1 MARRSLA
8 LPVLGAGLVFI
19 VAARLALPAT
29 PPLYDGVVPIT
40 PYLWLVPPPG
50 DPGGATGAT
59 ADIPVRSGKSPLVA
73 VATPELEPQAQI
85 FGPPGGLTVPPGART
100 IKVAIQPVPGEGVA
114 TDGHVDGNVYRIAVT
129 DENGTAL
136 TAPAS
141 ARVSVVLRATD
152 PARAEATIARLSA
165 GSWQPLKTSS
175 SGFGGSFISVVTE
188 FGDFAVIVPGP
199 GPSTAATAAATAGP
213 TASDAASVVA
223 SGQSAASSGRS
234 AVSNAPIP
242 PGDISGLP
250 AWLAPAIVVLALL
263 LALGAYRGATRRR
276 RRRYQGH
283 PIGRR

>member
-1 MARRSLA
+1 VARRTLA
-8 LPVLGAGLVFI
+8 LPVLGAGLLLI
-19 VAARLALPAT
+19 VAARLALPAA

-40 PYLWLVPPPG
+40 PYLWLDPPPG

-100 IKVAIQPVPGEGVA
+100 IKVAIKPVPGEGVA

-165 GSWQPLKTSS
+165 GSWQPLKTAS

-199 GPSTAATAAATAGP
+199 GPSTAASAGP

-223 SGQSAASSGRS
+223 SGLSAASSGRS
-234 AVSNAPIP
+234 AVSNAPIQA
-242 PGDISGLP
+242 GDTSGLP
-250 AWLAPAIVVLALL
+250 VWLAPVIVVLALL

-283 PIGRR
+283 PIRRR

>member
-1 MARRSLA
+1 VARRTLA
-8 LPVLGAGLVFI
+8 LAVLGAGLLFI
-19 VAARLALPAT
+19 VAARLAIPAA

-40 PYLWLVPPPG
+40 PYLWLDAPPG

-100 IKVAIQPVPGEGVA
+100 IKVAIKPVPGEGVA
-114 TDGHVDGNVYRIAVT
+114 TDGHVDGNVYRISVT

-199 GPSTAATAAATAGP
+199 GPSTAATPGP
-213 TASDAASVVA
+213 TASDAASAVG
-223 SGQSAASSGRS
+223 SGLSAASSGRS
-234 AVSNAPIP
+234 AVSNAPIQS
-242 PGDISGLP
+242 GDTSGLP
-250 AWLAPAIVVLALL
+250 VWLAPMLVALALL
-263 LALGAYRGATRRR
+263 LALGAYRGVTRRR

-283 PIGRR
+283 PIRRR

>member
-1 MARRSLA
+1 VARRRLA
-8 LPVLGAGLVFI
+8 LPVLGTGLLLI
-19 VAARLALPAT
+19 VAARLALPAA

-40 PYLWLVPPPG
+40 PYLWLDPPPG

-85 FGPPGGLTVPPGART
+85 FGPPGGITVPPGART
-100 IKVAIQPVPGEGVA
+100 IKVSIQPVPGEGVA
-114 TDGHVDGNVYRIAVT
+114 TDGHVDGNVYRITVT
-129 DENGTAL
+129 DEHGTAL

-175 SGFGGSFISVVTE
+175 SGFGGGFISVVTE

-199 GPSTAATAAATAGP
+199 GPSTAASSGP
-213 TASDAASVVA
+213 TASDAVSVAA
-223 SGQSAASSGRS
+223 SGSSAASSGRS
-234 AVSNAPIP
+234 VTSNAPIP
-242 PGDISGLP
+242 PADTSSLP
-250 AWLAPAIVVLALL
+250 AWLAPVVVVLALL
-263 LALGAYRGATRRR
+263 VAVGAYRGATRRR

-283 PIGRR
+283 QIRRR

>member
-1 MARRSLA
+1 MALSGASQSGAAGSRRR
-8 LPVLGAGLVFI
+8 PPI
-19 VAARLALPAT
+19 DRLALPAA

-40 PYLWLVPPPG
+40 PYLWLDPPPG

-188 FGDFAVIVPGP
+188 FGDFAVIVPGA
-199 GPSTAATAAATAGP
+199 GPSTAATAGP
-213 TASDAASVVA
+213 T
-223 SGQSAASSGRS
+223 ASSGRS
-234 AVSNAPIP
+234 AVSNAPIT
-242 PGDISGLP
+242 PGDTSGLP
-250 AWLAPAIVVLALL
+250 VWLAPVLVVLALL

-283 PIGRR
+283 PIRRR

>member
-1 MARRSLA
+1 MA
-8 LPVLGAGLVFI
+8 LPVLGAGLLFI
-19 VAARLALPAT
+19 VAARLALPAA

-40 PYLWLVPPPG
+40 PYLWLDPPPG

-85 FGPPGGLTVPPGART
+85 FRPPGGLTVPPGARP
-100 IKVAIQPVPGEGVA
+100 IKGAIQPVPGEGVA

-175 SGFGGSFISVVTE
+175 SGFGGSLISVVTE
-188 FGDFAVIVPGP
+188 VRDLAGLLPGP
-199 GPSTAATAAATAGP
+199 GPSTAATAGP

-223 SGQSAASSGRS
+223 SGLSAASSGGS
-234 AVSNAPIP
+234 AVANAPIP
-242 PGDISGLP
+242 PGDTSGLP
-250 AWLAPAIVVLALL
+250 VWLAPVLVVLVLL

-283 PIGRR
+283 PIRRR

>member
-1 MARRSLA
+1 MARRSRA
-8 LPVLGAGLVFI
+8 LPVLGGGLLLV
-19 VAARLALPAT
+19 VAARLLLPAA

-40 PYLWLVPPPG
+40 PYLWLDPPPG
-50 DPGGATGAT
+50 SPGGAMGAT
-59 ADIPVRSGKSPLVA
+59 ADIAVRSGKSPLVA

-100 IKVAIQPVPGEGVA
+100 IKVAIQPVPAEGV
-114 TDGHVDGNVYRIAVT
+114 TNDGHVDGNVYRITVT
-129 DENGTAL
+129 DEHGTAI

-199 GPSTAATAAATAGP
+199 GLSTAATAGP
-213 TASDAASVVA
+213 TASDVASVA
-223 SGQSAASSGRS
+223 SAGPSAASSGQS
-234 AVSNAPIP
+234 VASNAPIP
-242 PGDISGLP
+242 PADTSGLP
-250 AWLAPAIVVLALL
+250 FWLAPVLVILAVLV
-263 LALGAYRGATRRR
+263 ALGVYRGATRRR
-276 RRRYQGH
+276 RRRFQGH
-283 PIGRR
+283 PIRRR

>member
-1 MARRSLA
+1 
-8 LPVLGAGLVFI
+8 LVI
-19 VAARLALPAT
+19 AARLALRTA

-40 PYLWLVPPPG
+40 PYLWLDPPPG
-50 DPGGATGAT
+50 DPGGATGAA

-100 IKVAIQPVPGEGVA
+100 IKVAIQPIPAEAVP
-114 TDGHVDGNVYRIAVT
+114 TDGHVDGNVYRITVT

-136 TAPAS
+136 TAPSS

-152 PARAEATIARLSA
+152 PARAEATIARLSG

-199 GPSTAATAAATAGP
+199 GPSTPATAGP

-223 SGQSAASSGRS
+223 SGLSAASPGRS

-242 PGDISGLP
+242 AGDTAGLP
-250 AWLAPAIVVLALL
+250 VWLAPVLVVLAVLL
-263 LALGAYRGATRRR
+263 GLGAYRGATRRR

-283 PIGRR
+283 QIRRR